1 MTVRGAAA
9 VARQTQRGLSS
20 ALRAAHLRPALVKR
34 AAGVVVTMGG
44 RPITVIG
51 FTVADK
57 TAEID
62 AVADP
67 DRPKLAAAA
76 LNDE

>member
-9 VARQTQRGLSS
+9 VARQKQRGLSS
-20 ALRAAHLRPALVKR
+20 ALRAAHLRPALVNG

-44 RPITVIG
+44 HHRDR
-51 FTVADK
+51 FTVANGK

-67 DRPKLAAAA
+67 DRLPKLAAAA

>member
-1 MTVRGAAA
+1 
-9 VARQTQRGLSS
+9 
-20 ALRAAHLRPALVKR
+20 
-34 AAGVVVTMGG
+34 
-44 RPITVIG
+44 VIG
-51 FTVADK
+51 FTVANGK

-67 DRPKLAAAA
+67 DRLPKLAAAA